1 MIRKVASSLLL
12 MLFILC
18 SAISIMR
25 AANIQKCWQE
35 SVSTILAPHTEE
47 ELSALEVSYPEAG
60 WAAFQQAESQL
71 IMGGIEGSRNSKA
84 SVLLFH
90 GMPDSIA
97 HFPMVAGHM
106 PAYGENSV
114 CALDKN
120 TAFTLFSSVDV
131 VGSNVN
137 YDGND
142 WMIVGILD
150 IDEPVL
156 IAPGTAETV
165 YDHFAVDHR
174 ETLTTLVTALG
185 DDADPFSLSGS
196 EMARLLW
203 ILCGLPWVLIILSG
217 IRRIRRR
224 TGGWKVVSDVAFCTA
239 LLGIVIALMY
249 CVPVRLLPSRWSDL
263 SFYGEQIRA
272 FRNRP
277 RSVPTIRDVLLGRDA
292 AITCL
297 WCALALITLRFERK
311 VRSCAKS

>member
-1 MIRKVASSLLL
+1 MIRKVAASLLL

-25 AANIQKCWQE
+25 AANIQKCWQD

-60 WAAFQQAESQL
+60 CAAFQQAESQP
-71 IMGGIEGSRNSKA
+71 ITGGIEGSRNSKV
-84 SVLLFH
+84 SMLLFH

-97 HFPMVAGHM
+97 HFPMTAGRM
-106 PAYGENSV
+106 PVYGESNV

-120 TAFTLFSSVDV
+120 TAFKLFSSVDV

-150 IDEPVL
+150 IDEPVF

-174 ETLTTLVTALG
+174 ESLTTLVTALG
-185 DDADPFSLSGS
+185 DDADPFSLSGT
-196 EMARLLW
+196 ETARLLW
-203 ILCGLPWVLIILSG
+203 I
-217 IRRIRRR
+217 
-224 TGGWKVVSDVAFCTA
+224 K
-239 LLGIVIALMY
+239 Y
-249 CVPVRLLPSRWSDL
+249 
-263 SFYGEQIRA
+263 
-272 FRNRP
+272 
-277 RSVPTIRDVLLGRDA
+277 
-292 AITCL
+292 
-297 WCALALITLRFERK
+297 
-311 VRSCAKS
+311 

>member
-47 ELSALEVSYPEAG
+47 ELSALEASYPEAK
-60 WAAFQQAESQL
+60 WAAFQQVESQF
-71 IMGGIEGSRNSKA
+71 ITGGIEGSWNSKV
-84 SVLLFH
+84 SMLLFH

-97 HFPMVAGHM
+97 HFPMTAGRM
-106 PAYGENSV
+106 PAYGENNV

-120 TAFTLFSSVDV
+120 TAFKLFSSVDV

-150 IDEPVL
+150 IDDPVL
-156 IAPGTAETV
+156 IAPGTEETV
-165 YDHFAVDHR
+165 YDHIAADHR
-174 ETLTTLVTALG
+174 ETLETLVSALG
-185 DDADPFSLSGS
+185 GEADLFSLSGV
-196 EMARLLW
+196 ETARLLW
-203 ILCGLPWVLIILSG
+203 ILCGFPWAMIILTG
-217 IRRIRRR
+217 IRKMRKRSEV
-224 TGGWKVVSDVAFCTA
+224 WKVISNVAFCMA
-239 LLGIVIALMY
+239 LLGMVIALMV
-249 CVPVRLLPSRWSDL
+249 CIPVRLLPTRWSDL
-263 SFYGEQIRA
+263 SFYGEQMRA
-272 FRNRP
+272 FRARP
-277 RSVPTIRDVLLGRDA
+277 CSVPTIRDVLLGRDVLQ
-292 AITCL
+292 TCV